1 MAKPD
6 LLPEIA
12 IPYTVIRSR
21 RKTMALVLHPD
32 NQLEVRCG
40 LKMPLADIQR
50 FIQEKEAWIKR
61 KMTENSR
68 LIPVQI
74 PLGADQI
81 AALRHQTR
89 QKAMDVIQRFPR
101 LAPAQLIIRRQKRRW
116 GSCSKS
122 GVISINLCAG
132 LLPDDL
138 LEYIVVHELCH
149 LIHFDHSPR
158 FHRQLEQLLP
168 GAQAKRR
175 ALQRYLLA

>member
-1 MAKPD
+1 MAKSDLMPD
-6 LLPEIA
+6 A
-12 IPYTVIRSR
+12 TIPYTVIRSK

-50 FIQEKEAWIKR
+50 FVQEKEPWIRR
-61 KMTENSR
+61 KMNENSH
-68 LIPVQI
+68 LIPVQV
-74 PLGADQI
+74 PLNPDQI
-81 AALRHQTR
+81 AALRRQTR
-89 QKAMDVIQRFPR
+89 QKAVNVIQRFPR
-101 LAPAQLIIRRQKRRW
+101 LAPAQLVIRRQKRRW

-138 LEYIVVHELCH
+138 FEYIVIHELCH
-149 LIHFDHSPR
+149 LIHFDHSPC

>member
-1 MAKPD
+1 MAKPEHS
-6 LLPEIA
+6 PNPS

-40 LKMPLADIQR
+40 LKMPLADIKR
-50 FIQEKEAWIKR
+50 FVQEKEPWIRR
-61 KMTENSR
+61 KMTENSH
-68 LIPVQI
+68 LIPVKVPSEPKQMT
-74 PLGADQI
+74 L
-81 AALRHQTR
+81 LRHQTR
-89 QKAMDVIQRFPR
+89 QKALMILQRFPDLVPGR
-101 LAPAQLIIRRQKRRW
+101 LMIRRQKRRW
-116 GSCSKS
+116 GSCSKN

-132 LLPDDL
+132 LLPDEL

-158 FHRQLEQLLP
+158 FHHHLEQLLP
-168 GAQAKRR
+168 GAQVRSR

>member
-6 LLPEIA
+6 HLPEIT

-32 NQLEVRCG
+32 NQLEVRCS
-40 LKMPLADIQR
+40 LKIPLTVIER
-50 FIQEKEAWIKR
+50 FIQEKEPWIRR
-61 KMTENSR
+61 KMTENSQ
-68 LIPVQI
+68 LIPVCMPSEPGQM
-74 PLGADQI
+74 

-89 QKAMDVIQRFPR
+89 QKALDVIQRFPQ
-101 LAPAQLIIRRQKRRW
+101 LKPGQLIIRRQKRRW
-116 GSCSKS
+116 GSCSKN
-122 GVISINLCAG
+122 GAISINLCAG
-132 LLPDDL
+132 LLPDEL

-158 FHRQLEQLLP
+158 FHQQLEQLLP